1 MTVREVLAQQNPDA
15 LLYDERYDAA
25 LAGWT
30 VGFRAKGDTR
40 PVAVYDRG
48 KLVEILAA
56 EFAAAAESDPE
67 DYDEPDFELEA
78 EEWIDYNMAYAHYGA
93 NAPVLAMSQRP
104 TAAPESALVVLRKEL
119 EHSPSKSSSA
129 AGHDHEGKSNCL
141 IPDCRR
147 TGIHRAPGGS
157 LDQTLC
163 CRHFEEFV
171 EHVVDPETNPVF
183 PRVIG

>member
-30 VGFRAKGDTR
+30 VGFRAKSDTR
-40 PVAVYDRG
+40 PVAVYDRE

-78 EEWIDYNMAYAHYGA
+78 EEWIDYNMAYAHFGA
-93 NAPVLAMSQRP
+93 NAPVIAMIQQP
-104 TAAPESALVVLRKEL
+104 TAGPESARVAVAKEQRN
-119 EHSPSKSSSA
+119 PA
-129 AGHDHEGKSNCL
+129 
-141 IPDCRR
+141 
-147 TGIHRAPGGS
+147 TG
-157 LDQTLC
+157 C
-163 CRHFEEFV
+163 C
-171 EHVVDPETNPVF
+171 
-183 PRVIG
+183 